1 MKKTTRKWL
10 LSSRNFG
17 GISALFLSLVTSSSA
32 APPPVHVDACKLVD
46 LASVNAAAQAWF
58 GFPVTLAQDSASGTG
73 SGTCDFTTDKPKHID
88 ISIFYAPS
96 ADASRYGLG
105 QPPPPNE
112 VPVSGAGDR
121 AVFDQDAVVGEYAG
135 EALVGGRQRHGPLQ
149 RRAIAIECEIAKADS
164 AAVAAAQDRP
174 AAKVGSGV

>member
-1 MKKTTRKWL
+1 MKKTTRKWFL
-10 LSSRNFG
+10 RSRNFG

-73 SGTCDFTTDKPKHID
+73 SGTCDFTTDKPRHID

-105 QPPPPNE
+105 QQPPPPNE
-112 VPVSGAGDR
+112 IPVSGAGDR
-121 AVFDQDAVVGEYAG
+121 AVFDQDAGSAG
-135 EALVGGRQRHGPLQ
+135 RYKVENLSILKGHAVLVLCIMFDQKL
-149 RRAIAIECEIAKADS
+149 AFVAKEKLADF
-164 AAVAAAQDRP
+164 ADRKLVP
-174 AAKVGSGV
+174 RM